1 MRQQIKSFSLPFCF
15 GIIMSMNSFS
25 QNMNSPYSIYGI
37 GDIDTRVYNRTSGMG
52 GAGLA
57 LRSSYFMIDN
67 NPAAISGLTR
77 SFYIVDGA
85 VTGKSVVYKGDPID
99 ATNSSNKDFWIKRLS
114 LGIKLNNYWASSV
127 GFGQYSNV
135 NYKLYGTKTV
145 EGSTANYPAS
155 WEGDGGLNEYYW
167 TNAVSLGKHWS
178 LGVKSSII
186 AGAIN
191 QTETVADENVGSAIA
206 TKVQDYYGKPRF
218 QFGTIYTAPITKK
231 LEFSIGGKYI
241 PKTKM
246 ISERYLTVTQDNT
259 TILENEALTYNKF
272 NLPETYGVGLA
283 IKHNQKTT
291 FAADYVYEDW
301 SSLKIK
307 EQGWQMISN
316 NRLSAGVEFS
326 RQARVKNMLMEKR
339 FFQLGGFYNSSSLQ
353 VRNQPIKEFGIT
365 AGMGGIIGNGLLY
378 TLALEAGKRGTT
390 RQKLIKENYVQLTFS
405 FSYRD
410 FLASKGR
417 KYD

>member
-1 MRQQIKSFSLPFCF
+1 M
-15 GIIMSMNSFS
+15 
-25 QNMNSPYSIYGI
+25 
-37 GDIDTRVYNRTSGMG
+37 
-52 GAGLA
+52 
-57 LRSSYFMIDN
+57 
-67 NPAAISGLTR
+67 
-77 SFYIVDGA
+77 
-85 VTGKSVVYKGDPID
+85 YKGDPID
-99 ATNSSNKDFWIKRLS
+99 ATNSNNKDFWIKRLS

-135 NYKLYGTKTV
+135 NYKLYGTQTV
-145 EGSTANYPAS
+145 EGSTAKYPAS

-178 LGVKSSII
+178 FGIKSSII

-191 QTETVADENVGSAIA
+191 QTETVADENLSSAIS

-218 QFGTIYTAPITKK
+218 QLGTIYSAPITKK

-246 ISERYLTVTQDNT
+246 TSERYLTVIQDNT
-259 TILENEALTYNKF
+259 TILENESLKYNKF
-272 NLPETYGVGLA
+272 SLPETYGIGLA

-301 SSLKIK
+301 TSLKIR

-316 NRLSAGVEFS
+316 NQLSAGVEFS
-326 RQARVKNMLMEKR
+326 RQTRVKNMLMEKR
-339 FFQLGGFYNSSSLQ
+339 FFQVGGFYNSSYLQ
-353 VRNQPIKEFGIT
+353 VRNQPVKEFGVT

-378 TLALEAGKRGTT
+378 TLALEAGRRGTT
-390 RQKLIKENYVQLTFS
+390 QQKLIKENYVQLTFS